1 MARPTTVPLTRV
13 HGEPITARAICTARL
28 IGLIEPGWHTSLAGV
43 GRSVTRRLL
52 PATRYAGSL
61 SLGREVGL
69 PERRLLG
76 DEHQRKIVDRTIAV
90 LGDDEICLAPVDLS
104 VVHPFAVEKQDHV
117 GILLDRTAV
126 AEVAELRPL
135 VL

>member
-28 IGLIEPGWHTSLAGV
+28 IGLIEPGWHTSLRGV

-52 PATRYAGSL
+52 LATRYTGGL

-69 PERRLLG
+69 AERSLLG
-76 DEHQRKIVDRTIAV
+76 DEHQGEIVDGTVAV
-90 LGDDEICLAPVDLS
+90 LGDDEIRLAPVDL
-104 VVHPFAVEKQDHV
+104 
-117 GILLDRTAV
+117 
-126 AEVAELRPL
+126 
-135 VL
+135 